1 MGLLDLF
8 KKKPKKT
15 EKKTAQSVNSTP
27 SVQPV
32 NSTPRQDIKYTK
44 VEVIFDEYWDAP
56 ILSHYYNKKKT
67 LTLNKVVQEHAHGAC
82 TWLEVSS
89 TRNWGTFFTIEFHGQ
104 VLQKTKHPHSC
115 NIYIKSWKWI
125 E

>member
-15 EKKTAQSVNSTP
+15 EKKTAQSVNRTP

-32 NSTPRQDIKYTK
+32 NSTPRQDTKYTK
-44 VEVIFDEYWDAP
+44 VEVIFDECWDAP
-56 ILSHYYNKKKT
+56 SLSHYYNKKKT
-67 LTLNKVVQEHAHGAC
+67 LTLNKAVQEHAHGEC

-89 TRNWGTFFTIEFHGQ
+89 TKNWWPFFTIEFHGR
-104 VLQKTKHPHSC
+104 VIQKTKHPHAC